1 MMILN
6 ADFMK
11 KMASLLLLNFAAA
24 GLYAQTSKTPDFP
37 DTGEEINTYPKVE
50 WLKGSPVTA
59 FDPTKTYIIEMWATW
74 CVPCIAAMPHI
85 SELNAKFKD
94 KGIVFIAQDVMEY
107 DREKVAHFVNA
118 KTELAQ
124 LNVAFSGPQNN
135 EFEQQWIKA
144 AGISAIPQTIIIQG
158 NKLMWQTT
166 PYALNEKVLQ
176 LLVDHKFSIDA
187 AKALIK

>member
-1 MMILN
+1 MRKI
-6 ADFMK
+6 AFI
-11 KMASLLLLNFAAA
+11 LLLNLSAAA
-24 GLYAQTSKTPDFP
+24 LYAQTKKVPDFP
-37 DTGEEINTYPKVE
+37 DTGEDIGTYPKVE
-50 WLKGSPVTA
+50 WLKGGPVTT
-59 FDPTKTYIIEMWATW
+59 FDPSKTYIIEMWATW

-107 DREKVAHFVNA
+107 DREKVVNFVKA

-124 LNVAFSGPQNN
+124 LNVAFAGPQDN

-176 LLVDHKFSIDA
+176 LLVDHKFTIDA
-187 AKALIK
+187 AKALHLE